1 MTFACFAVQKV
12 FMPNYGF
19 LIDQSKCIGCHACS
33 TACKSENQVPLGVYR
48 TWVKYTETGT
58 YPDVRRRFQV
68 TRCNHCANP
77 PCVRICPVSA
87 MYQRSDGIVEFDP
100 SICIGCK
107 SCMQACPYDSI
118 YLDPETNTA
127 AKCHFCA
134 HRLEVGLEPAC
145 VVVCPEHA
153 ILAGDLNDPAS
164 EISRQLATAQA
175 TVRKPEQ
182 GTGPKLFYINGND
195 WSLHPTAAQTHDSF
209 MWADKVTEQN
219 TNPYERQAFQLPV
232 HNGRSRLG
240 LDTWCLG
247 ANTRPPCDL
256 PKSKSGTPI
265 RTPREQGRPLNG
277 PVQIGGRVAE
287 HMVQTAYNAQHKIQ
301 WHWELPSYLVTKN
314 IAGGLFMLLSLG
326 EGLGISAFDSLTF
339 LATGFTGMVF
349 MLLTVILLI
358 KDLAQ
363 PKRFLNVLL
372 RPQWKSWLARG
383 AYIMVTFTV
392 VAGSWW
398 LLEGA
403 AYMNWIPTDSVS
415 GIRPIAAWI
424 TFPLALG
431 VVIYS
436 AFLLGQAEGRDMW
449 QSPLLPFELLAQS
462 SVVSS
467 GVFLAL
473 SLFVALPSSLQ
484 GFLSV
489 VFPVSL
495 AVNLL
500 FMLANKF
507 AMPFASE
514 VALLASRDI
523 THGRYRNHFWWGGI
537 ALGHLVPLALFLAAP
552 VTIPVAALAALV
564 GLFFYEYAFVM
575 APQRI
580 PNS

>member
-1 MTFACFAVQKV
+1 MFQHFPALKND
-12 FMPNYGF
+12 MPNYGF

-33 TACKSENQVPLGVYR
+33 TACKSENQVPLGSYR

-87 MYQRSDGIVEFDP
+87 MYQRDDGIVEFDP

-118 YLDPETNTA
+118 YLDPDTNTA

-134 HRLEVGLEPAC
+134 HRLDVGLEPAC

-195 WSLHPTAAQTHDSF
+195 WSLHPSAAETHNSYL
-209 MWADKVTEQN
+209 WADRVSEQS
-219 TNPYERQAFQLPV
+219 TSLYDRKSFQLPV
-232 HNGRSRLG
+232 FNGRSRFQRDEQG
-240 LDTWCLG
+240 
-247 ANTRPPCDL
+247 
-256 PKSKSGTPI
+256 KSSPSI
-265 RTPREQGRPLNG
+265 RTPHEQGRPLNG

-287 HMVQTAYNAQHKIQ
+287 HMVQVAYNAQHRIN

-326 EGLGISAFDSLTF
+326 AGLDIFPFEPLTF
-339 LATGFTGMVF
+339 LAAGFTAMIF

-383 AYIMVTFTV
+383 AYIMVTFTA
-392 VAGSWW
+392 VAGLWW

-403 AYMNWIPTDSVS
+403 AYLGWFPADLIAN
-415 GIRPIAAWI
+415 IRPYAAWI

-431 VVIYS
+431 VVVYS

-449 QSPLLPFELLAQS
+449 QSPMLPFELLAQS
-462 SVVSS
+462 IAVSS

-473 SLFVALPSSLQ
+473 GLFVSLPAGLYK
-484 GFLSV
+484 LLAV
-489 VFPVSL
+489 IFPVSL
-495 AVNLL
+495 AINLL
-500 FMLANKF
+500 LMLANKF

-514 VALLASRDI
+514 VAMLASRDI
-523 THGRYRNHFWWGGI
+523 THGHYRNHFWWGGI
-537 ALGHLVPLALFLAAP
+537 ALGHVIPFALFLVAP
-552 VTIPVAALAALV
+552 LAVPLAALAAMV